1 MWLLGNLQDNPGVC
15 NKRYNH
21 KRDSDFLNCTFQ
33 HLYPLNGWLIHTI
46 PYTWQPFEPPWDPT
60 LTNSGNEEA
69 LRDLLLNLE
78 NLDIHTKHTSQ
89 DENFELH
96 FFEWI
101 EYFSIIN
108 LIPGPSM
115 VNPGLFDSPELL
127 TYCCSHSVSSHGLY
141 LALIF
146 FFSFIQ
152 LIYSDISVPNWA
164 RGWLLSNLCQTCLK
178 FLNFCVIS
186 VIYHCDQLEI
196 SP

>member
-21 KRDSDFLNCTFQ
+21 KRDSDFLNCIFQ

-141 LALIF
+141 LTLIF
-146 FFSFIQ
+146 F
-152 LIYSDISVPNWA
+152 SV
-164 RGWLLSNLCQTCLK
+164 LSNLSTVTSVCLIE
-178 FLNFCVIS
+178 LEANSCPTS
-186 VIYHCDQLEI
+186 VKLV
-196 SP
+196 SNSWTSVWSLWSTTMTN